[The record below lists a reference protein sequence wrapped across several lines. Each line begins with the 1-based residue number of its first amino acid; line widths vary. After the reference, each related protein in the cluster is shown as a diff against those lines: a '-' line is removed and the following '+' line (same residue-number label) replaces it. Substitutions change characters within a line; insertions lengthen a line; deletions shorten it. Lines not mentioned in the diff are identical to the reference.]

1 VAVSP
6 SLASHDP
13 IVTAVAETAKTLPPV
28 PNAWAAPGR
37 LMETNSSS
45 AYDTAVRST
54 RYFMSDGRLYTTQID
69 ISAAGAAAAQP
80 TALTG
85 DSGETTRLLRDMV
98 VLQHKT
104 CELLTELLN
113 QVSQQQR
120 QRNAELKAWREANP
134 ELAVSCRHA
143 AESLAK
149 VHTEFLANVAREAF
163 DNAEDYVD
171 SEYALGEFIDRY
183 GPRLAHFNG
192 VLQLFGQLAAP
203 PQQPGTTAEG

>member
-1 VAVSP
+1 MGS
-6 SLASHDP
+6 
-13 IVTAVAETAKTLPPV
+13 V
-28 PNAWAAPGR
+28 P
-37 LMETNSSS
+37 
-45 AYDTAVRST
+45 
-54 RYFMSDGRLYTTQID
+54 LYTTQIY
-69 ISAAGAAAAQP
+69 ISAADAPASQP
-80 TALTG
+80 TSLTG
-85 DSGETTRLLRDMV
+85 DPGETTRLLRDMV

-104 CELLTELLN
+104 CELLTELLT

-120 QRNAELKAWREANP
+120 QRNAELKAWRDANP
-134 ELAVSCRHA
+134 ELAVSCRYA

-163 DNAEDYVD
+163 ENAEDYVD

-203 PQQPGTTAEG
+203 QQPPGTTAER